1 MEKLEKLSA
10 ILVAR
15 DEEQNIRTCLE
26 SIGWIDEIIV
36 VIDSRS
42 TDQTEAIARELTPH
56 VFVREWQ
63 GYSGAKTFA
72 LHQARHEWILW
83 IDADEQVPV
92 ELREEIRQRLNDPA
106 DYVAF
111 EIPRLAYFLGRW
123 IWHSGWYPGHVLRLF
138 RKSRAQFTDV
148 LVHEGVQV
156 DGPVGVLKNHLLHYT
171 DRDTAH
177 YFRKYD
183 QFTSLAARQ
192 LFERGRK
199 FRIVDL
205 LFRPLILFIKMYF
218 FKQGFRD
225 GIQGLI
231 LAVFSANYVFTKYAK
246 LWEKQYLA
254 TLKKHIDHSV

>member
-1 MEKLEKLSA
+1 MEKLSA
-10 ILVAR
+10 ILVVR
-15 DEEQNIRTCLE
+15 DEEQNIRACLE
-26 SIGWIDEIIV
+26 SIRWVDEIIV

-42 TDQTEAIARELTPH
+42 TDQTEAIAREFTPH
-56 VFVREWQ
+56 VFVREWA
-63 GYSGAKTFA
+63 GYSGSKAFA
-72 LHQARHEWILW
+72 LRQVTHDWVLW
-83 IDADEQVPV
+83 IDADEQVPAD
-92 ELREEIRQRLNDPA
+92 LRQEIHQQLNDPA

-111 EIPRLAYFLGRW
+111 KIPRLAYFLGRW
-123 IWHSGWYPGHVLRLF
+123 IWHSGWYPGYVLRLF
-138 RKSRAQFTDV
+138 RKSHAQFPEV

-156 DGPVGVLKNHLLHYT
+156 EGLVGTLKNHLLHYT
-171 DRDTAH
+171 DRDTTN

-192 LFERGRK
+192 LFERGKK
-199 FRIVDL
+199 FRMIDL
-205 LFRPLILFIKMYF
+205 LFRPMILFIKMYF

-254 TLKKHIDHSV
+254 TPKKHSDHSV